1 MSNEFR
7 YPKPRRMSLGGRRTL
22 VAGLTVGSVGFL
34 TGYFAPLVMF
44 PQSNLGPPFGIIFT
58 GPGGFVVGVTLGLI
72 CGFFRLTTRA
82 FATLVLVVAA
92 SVGLATVWALRL
104 WA

>member
-1 MSNEFR
+1 MSSGAQS
-7 YPKPRRMSLGGRRTL
+7 PGKMSLGGRRTL
-22 VAGLTVGSVGFL
+22 LAGLSVGSVGLL

-44 PQSNLGPPFGIIFT
+44 PQSNLGPLFGIIFA
-58 GPGGFVVGVTLGLI
+58 GPAGFVVGVILGLI

-92 SVGLATVWALRL
+92 SIVVATVCVLRL
-104 WA
+104 WG